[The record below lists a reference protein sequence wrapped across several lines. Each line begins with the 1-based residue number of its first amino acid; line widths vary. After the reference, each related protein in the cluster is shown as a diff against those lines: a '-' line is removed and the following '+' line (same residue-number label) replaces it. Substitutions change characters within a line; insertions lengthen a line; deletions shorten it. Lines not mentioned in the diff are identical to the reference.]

1 MVVILSDRS
10 VAKTCEMGS
19 KISPTTL
26 IFSLTSESNVEVT
39 EPPKEFSMGTT
50 PNSQMFCATELT
62 TASIV
67 LKNLKYFSSKT
78 VNAAASV

>member
-1 MVVILSDRS
+1 MYDLHCESACGCEIMVVILSDRS
-10 VAKTCEMGS
+10 VAKTWAMGS

-39 EPPKEFSMGTT
+39 EPCKEFSMGTT
-50 PNSQMFCATELT
+50 PNSQMFFATELT

-67 LKNLKYFSSKT
+67 L
-78 VNAAASV
+78 